1 MAPGFPDKNYIRQV
15 YRLLGDFFGL
25 EEGLGHGL
33 AFEFDPEHFVK
44 TYKLE
49 LTTTLSAMETLQVAG
64 VCGMYHQSV
73 KLHLAYQFPGFERS
87 IVQDWSWGTFYW
99 NDWWNIYFGI
109 IRGFLCNMLISMKK
123 YWPGS

>member
-1 MAPGFPDKNYIRQV
+1 MLYNEAALTALKKRVTQGFPDKNYIRQV

-49 LTTTLSAMETLQVAG
+49 LTTTLSAIKCIAG
-64 VCGMYHQSV
+64 SRLFGMYHRSTCPF
-73 KLHLAYQFPGFERS
+73 AYQFPGFERS
-87 IVQDWSWGTFYW
+87 IV
-99 NDWWNIYFGI
+99 
-109 IRGFLCNMLISMKK
+109 
-123 YWPGS
+123 